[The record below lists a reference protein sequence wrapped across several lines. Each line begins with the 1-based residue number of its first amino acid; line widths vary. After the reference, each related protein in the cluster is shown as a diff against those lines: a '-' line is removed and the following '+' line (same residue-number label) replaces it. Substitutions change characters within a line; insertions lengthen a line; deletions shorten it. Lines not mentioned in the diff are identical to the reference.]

1 MNASGPSNLNSTA
14 LDEWSMASTS
24 VACIIL
30 SLSFLVGAPGNL
42 LVIWTILKHIKLRS
56 HTVVLI
62 LHLAVAD
69 LLVLFTLPLWIYS
82 LANSWI
88 FGNATCKAIT
98 YIITACMYSSVFLI
112 SIMSIER
119 YVAIHYPFKMRG
131 WKGLDMLYKCLGV
144 MWFVSFLLGIPVILI
159 HYVDETDD
167 GTLQCIFK
175 NYTSVNQELFCLCL
189 ESSVGFV
196 IPFSILAISYCQ
208 VATQLKQLHSAT
220 KQRSTVLISSVV
232 VAFALLWLPH
242 HILNVIDV
250 IILSTENSD
259 STPDYRDNFV
269 LIAGALAF
277 ISSSVNPVLYAFA
290 ARNFQ
295 GGLRRSGFVKLF
307 LDIASNSLKAKENSK
322 GSRLHS
328 TN

>member
-1 MNASGPSNLNSTA
+1 MNASGPSNPTGTA
-14 LDEWSMASTS
+14 LDEGSMVSTS
-24 VACIIL
+24 VACVIL

-69 LLVLFTLPLWIYS
+69 LLVLVTLPLWIYS
-82 LANSWI
+82 LASSWI
-88 FGNATCKAIT
+88 FGNATCKALS
-98 YIITACMYSSVFLI
+98 YIINVCMYSSVFLI
-112 SIMSIER
+112 TIMSIER
-119 YVAIHYPFKMRG
+119 YVAICYPLKMLG
-131 WKGLDMLYKCLGV
+131 WKGLGMLYKCLGV
-144 MWFVSFLLGIPVILI
+144 MWFVSFLLGIPALLI
-159 HYVDETDD
+159 HYVDVTDD
-167 GTLQCIFK
+167 GTLQCTFEM
-175 NYTSVNQELFCLCL
+175 YTSVNQELFCLCL

-208 VATQLKQLHSAT
+208 VATQLKQPHSTT
-220 KQRSTVLISSVV
+220 KQKSIVLISSVV

-250 IILSTENSD
+250 ITLSTENSKQD
-259 STPDYRDNFV
+259 FRDHFV
-269 LIAGALAF
+269 LIAGALVF

-290 ARNFQ
+290 AQNFQ

-322 GSRLHS
+322 VQHII
-328 TN
+328 THTEV

>member
-1 MNASGPSNLNSTA
+1 MNASGPSNPNSTA
-14 LDEWSMASTS
+14 LDEGSMASTS
-24 VACIIL
+24 VACVIL

-69 LLVLFTLPLWIYS
+69 LLVLVTLPLWIYS
-82 LANSWI
+82 LASSWI
-88 FGNATCKAIT
+88 FGNSTCKALT
-98 YIITACMYSSVFLI
+98 YIINVCMYSSVFLI
-112 SIMSIER
+112 TIMSIER
-119 YVAIHYPFKMRG
+119 YVAICYPLKMLG
-131 WKGLDMLYKCLGV
+131 WKGLGTLYKCLGV
-144 MWFVSFLLGIPVILI
+144 MWFVSFLLGIPALLI
-159 HYVDETDD
+159 HYVDVTDD
-167 GTLQCIFK
+167 GSLQCIFK
-175 NYTSVNQELFCLCL
+175 NHTSDNQELFCLCL

-208 VATQLKQLHSAT
+208 VVTRLNQLHSAT

-242 HILNVIDV
+242 HILNIIDV
-250 IILSTENSD
+250 IIMYAGN
-259 STPDYRDNFV
+259 STPDIKDNFV

-290 ARNFQ
+290 ARHFQ

-307 LDIASNSLKAKENSK
+307 LDIASNSLKAKENSNVQDIIAQ
-322 GSRLHS
+322 
-328 TN
+328 TEV